1 MPQPKLSSK
10 DKIRCC
16 KHCNQKFV
24 GAVPFVNHQI
34 HCNYDAG
41 PIYRPLDYNE
51 PIPKREDY
59 VKRSNLNKYTH
70 RRRLPPKISRRDN
83 YHDYTEFRKR
93 LVKLHN
99 MNFGDHEVVDL
110 EKRPEGTYQVSAHSP
125 ADEKEATPPAP
136 DTVEGKPWRGHR
148 FYEVT
153 GKIIFPEASRTAIGT
168 TVHILF
174 WPAILWAVSRTLKQL
189 SLSRQQNTL
198 FDWVYIA
205 WLAWASLLLCIS
217 LFFDF
222 RTALSL

>member
-99 MNFGDHEVVDL
+99 MNFGDHEVEFIVR
-110 EKRPEGTYQVSAHSP
+110 KRYRKDKAQFANWRIHFKT
-125 ADEKEATPPAP
+125 KETSYS
-136 DTVEGKPWRGHR
+136 TKLV
-148 FYEVT
+148 YSS
-153 GKIIFPEASRTAIGT
+153 IIYFLFLMI
-168 TVHILF
+168 HKNIIL
-174 WPAILWAVSRTLKQL
+174 
-189 SLSRQQNTL
+189 
-198 FDWVYIA
+198 
-205 WLAWASLLLCIS
+205 
-217 LFFDF
+217 LFFLF
-222 RTALSL
+222 RFLGL